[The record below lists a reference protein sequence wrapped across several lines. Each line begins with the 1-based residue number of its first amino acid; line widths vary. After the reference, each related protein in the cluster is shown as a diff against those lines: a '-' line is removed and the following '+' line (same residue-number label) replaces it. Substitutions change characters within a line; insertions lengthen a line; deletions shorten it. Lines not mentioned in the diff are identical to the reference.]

1 MLFVRNTFIVNLNTD
16 VTVPVIFYSESQATA
31 HHATLS
37 MQAWRLSILQNQVVG
52 HRAPYRI
59 KSDMEESAGC

>member
-1 MLFVRNTFIVNLNTD
+1 MA
-16 VTVPVIFYSESQATA
+16 PAIFYSESQAAA

-37 MQAWRLSILQNQVVG
+37 MQAWHLSILLNHVIG